1 MFLQVG
7 ERYREHAIFC
17 LPLVGAPFLTVLFS
31 AKGSYWEKQGKI
43 FAGSLVA
50 FFVSMVPGVFLGD
63 FLARHYR

>member
-7 ERYREHAIFC
+7 GGDKEHAVFY
-17 LPLVGAPFLTVLFS
+17 LPLVGAPFLIVLFS
-31 AKGSYWEKQGKI
+31 AKGSYWERQGKI

-50 FFVSMVPGVFLGD
+50 FFLSMVPGVFLGD